1 MSCNFNQRELKT
13 IVVDPYTPVFQKSG
27 ITYNDEAFNA
37 FVTYD
42 DMKPKTLEEFV
53 AILSD
58 IERKFEF
65 RVYNANSITCDPYE
79 FKIYMILGNLKLIKI
94 TRRSYQDN
102 YIGLFKIIFDGFM
115 ELLGA
120 YVDLLGDKPKITR
133 ESNNYDQYNRILFD
147 YLNSKVREEK
157 VTVTYKG
164 TQFSMP
170 RPNQTPLVK
179 PKRLYGLDGLD
190 IDDSVYNK
198 VISWIESRRDFI
210 LIDYNNMSEIC

>member
-1 MSCNFNQRELKT
+1 MACNCKQVELKT

-37 FVTYD
+37 FLTYG
-42 DMKPKTLEEFV
+42 DMKPQTLEEYV

-65 RVYNANSITCDPYE
+65 MVHNGISITSDPYD
-79 FKIYMILGNLKLIKI
+79 FKIYMVLGNLKVIRMTK
-94 TRRSYQDN
+94 RSYQDN

-133 ESNNYDQYNRILFD
+133 ESNNYNQYNRVLFD

-157 VTVTYKG
+157 VTVTYKEIQ
-164 TQFSMP
+164 TQLSMP

-179 PKRLYGLDGLD
+179 PKRLYGLD
-190 IDDSVYNK
+190 IDDSVYDK
-198 VISWIESRRDFI
+198 VISWIENRRDFI